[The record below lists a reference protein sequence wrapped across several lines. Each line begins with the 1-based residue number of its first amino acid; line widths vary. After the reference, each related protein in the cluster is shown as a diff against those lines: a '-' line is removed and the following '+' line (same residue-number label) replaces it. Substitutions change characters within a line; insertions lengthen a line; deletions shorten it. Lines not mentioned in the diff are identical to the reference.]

1 MHSEFRCNHR
11 QNILVQ
17 DMQVKQWSDMVSL
30 EAKIVTSGLPKA
42 SVLDS
47 FELVIRPYCVSDQ
60 IVQTHCVQ
68 DKLPIFQLTNGIVAL
83 EAAFNEL
90 HLIVGRLRLIVGAL
104 SALCK
109 SYVFECS

>member
-1 MHSEFRCNHR
+1 
-11 QNILVQ
+11 
-17 DMQVKQWSDMVSL
+17 MQVKQWSDMVSL
-30 EAKIVTSGLPKA
+30 AKIVTSGLPKA

-90 HLIVGRLRLIVGAL
+90 HLIVGRLRLIVLFLPFVSPIYLNVVEDCLTRFGFCEIPL
-104 SALCK
+104 
-109 SYVFECS
+109 